1 MATAMRGKE
10 KLSDG
15 KEVLGYEMFCDGC
28 AVLREEGQG
37 LGKAERSGARA
48 QICTEMRSFA
58 MAWISPADLSNAKAW
73 MRGDSISKGVE
84 QIRAEE
90 QRQRNASRGGE
101 ARSKGKAK
109 YS

>member
-15 KEVLGYEMFCDGC
+15 KETLSYEMFCDGC

-37 LGKAERSGARA
+37 LGKAEWSEALLWHRYE
-48 QICTEMRSFA
+48 EMR
-58 MAWISPADLSNAKAW
+58 N
-73 MRGDSISKGVE
+73 GVE

-90 QRQRNASRGGE
+90 QRQRNASRGGD

-109 YS
+109 YF

>member
-37 LGKAERSGARA
+37 LGKAERSGAVQGHRDA
-48 QICTEMRSFA
+48 QRR
-58 MAWISPADLSNAKAW
+58 LAKA
-73 MRGDSISKGVE
+73 
-84 QIRAEE
+84 
-90 QRQRNASRGGE
+90 
-101 ARSKGKAK
+101 
-109 YS
+109 

>member
-1 MATAMRGKE
+1 MATAMRGKA

-15 KEVLGYEMFCDGC
+15 KEELCYEMFCDGC
-28 AVLREEGQG
+28 AVCAMYGKG
-37 LGKAERSGARA
+37 LDKRSLAK
-48 QICTEMRSFA
+48 
-58 MAWISPADLSNAKAW
+58 AWIGQADLGNAKAW
-73 MRGDSISKGVE
+73 MRDDSLRHRYEQMRNGVE

-109 YS
+109 YF